1 MPLEVRKYLYDIR
14 EAAGL
19 VAQFTEGRSLRDYST
34 DPMLRSAVERQ
45 FEKIGEALNKLSKID
60 PASASR
66 IDEFRK
72 IISFRNV
79 LIHDYDAIVDEVVW
93 GIIESN
99 LPALQADVERML
111 AED

>member
-45 FEKIGEALNKLSKID
+45 FEKIGEALNKLSKHLVSKCAD
-60 PASASR
+60 PR
-66 IDEFRK
+66 LRRDR
-72 IISFRNV
+72 
-79 LIHDYDAIVDEVVW
+79 
-93 GIIESN
+93 
-99 LPALQADVERML
+99 
-111 AED
+111 